1 MKWLTTIQL
10 IKLNAKLPKN
20 ERNNG
25 NNNWLIK
32 DIIIFFIQLC
42 FNPKKKRMAT
52 IFSTLDPYSK
62 TDLLSKSVAFA
73 KRDIADNGNPT
84 NRPIEQIA
92 SDYVWQNGV
101 LDTDYSIIQ
110 PQIISIVAWTGPLPI
125 KFPRP

>member
-1 MKWLTTIQL
+1 MSFKTTIQL
-10 IKLNAKLPKN
+10 IKLNNNLPKN

-25 NNNWLIK
+25 NHNWLIK
-32 DIIIFFIQLC
+32 DIIIFFIDLC
-42 FNPKKKRMAT
+42 FKSKKKRMAT
-52 IFSTLDPYSK
+52 IFSTLDPMSK
-62 TDLLSKSVAFA
+62 IDLLSKSVAFA
-73 KRDIADNGNPT
+73 KREIADNGNPT

-92 SDYVWQNGV
+92 SDYIWQNGV

>member
-32 DIIIFFIQLC
+32 DIIIFIIQLC
-42 FNPKKKRMAT
+42 FNPKKKTMAT
-52 IFSTLDPYSK
+52 IYSTLDPSTK
-62 TDLLSKSVAFA
+62 IEVLTKSIQFA
-73 KRDIADNGNPT
+73 KKEIADNNLPPNT
-84 NRPIEQIA
+84 IIQELAIE
-92 SDYVWQNGV
+92 YVWQIGITLV
-101 LDTDYSIIQ
+101 DYANFD
-110 PQIISIVAWTGPLPI
+110 IISIPAWTGPLPI